1 MEAKAACKR
10 ATPFDVFVVLK
21 QSHES
26 DAYVIEEFSA
36 TSAVDDVAERG
47 RNIKTIG
54 TSWR

>member
-1 MEAKAACKR
+1 MV
-10 ATPFDVFVVLK
+10 DVFVVLQL

-47 RNIKTIG
+47 RNIKTMIIFAISQSSQPSQG
-54 TSWR
+54 